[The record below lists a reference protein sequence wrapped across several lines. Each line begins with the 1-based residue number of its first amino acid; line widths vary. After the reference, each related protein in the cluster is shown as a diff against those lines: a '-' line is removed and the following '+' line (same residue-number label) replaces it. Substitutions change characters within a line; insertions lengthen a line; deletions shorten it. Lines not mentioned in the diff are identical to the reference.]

1 MKVVALCRETPATF
15 QSERRLPPTEETAF
29 PEGCQ
34 ERRGVSKVLTKFW
47 ALHPLQVLHGKAT
60 RGAEDAADT
69 PWRVSEHLRLSRRAD
84 RQVVCEGGRLR
95 ASRRLPPFASPAAL
109 RLAPLHRAAVYT
121 ANLVR
126 FTFTFSV
133 LTDEPTPIRTVW

>member
-1 MKVVALCRETPATF
+1 M
-15 QSERRLPPTEETAF
+15 

-34 ERRGVSKVLTKFW
+34 ERKGVSKVLTKLW

-60 RGAEDAADT
+60 RGAEDAADA
-69 PWRVSEHLRLSRRAD
+69 PWQVSGHLRLSRRAD

-109 RLAPLHRAAVYT
+109 HLAPLRRAAED
-121 ANLVR
+121 AADLVR
-126 FTFTFSV
+126 YTFTFSV
-133 LTDEPTPIRTVW
+133 LTNESTRR